1 MLLNITDVIGNDG
14 FDLKVDAKLENFN
27 FSFAG
32 EEYSFS
38 APPHIL
44 GKIKNSGGTVEFD
57 VTVSGTV
64 NTRCSRCLS
73 PVEFNFSIPVL
84 EAVEAQSDGSISQ
97 TIDLKEF
104 AEQII
109 SGEIPG
115 SILCKEDCKGLC
127 PICGTNLNTG
137 KCDCKEDNHDPRFDI
152 LKQIKF

>member
-84 EAVEAQSDGSISQ
+84 EAVEAQPDGSISQ
-97 TIDLKEF
+97 TIDLQEF

-127 PICGTNLNTG
+127 CRCGKNLNEG
-137 KCDCKEDNHDPRFDI
+137 PCNCQKEVDPRFAA
-152 LKQIKF
+152 LKQLLDK